1 MLLTSV
7 FSSKSQHQPNRE
19 HFSPGSL
26 PFLNEDAKQVRWG
39 WEHQVLQGLIRS
51 CNVQEPSVFF
61 ASKEALAEKGV
72 SQVANNVTYGK
83 KMLITSPDWEL
94 YQEFKELFRRGE
106 KKSILNSLCFLKH
119 SCLLIIQET
128 MICCTRELRLPPVQ
142 KCVICYGV
150 TAVD

>member
-51 CNVQEPSVFF
+51 CNVQEPSMFF

-72 SQVANNVTYGK
+72 SQVANNVTY
-83 KMLITSPDWEL
+83 
-94 YQEFKELFRRGE
+94 E
-106 KKSILNSLCFLKH
+106 KKCSLLHQIESYIKNLKSFLEGRGGGGGESILNSLCFLKH
-119 SCLLIIQET
+119 
-128 MICCTRELRLPPVQ
+128 
-142 KCVICYGV
+142 
-150 TAVD
+150 